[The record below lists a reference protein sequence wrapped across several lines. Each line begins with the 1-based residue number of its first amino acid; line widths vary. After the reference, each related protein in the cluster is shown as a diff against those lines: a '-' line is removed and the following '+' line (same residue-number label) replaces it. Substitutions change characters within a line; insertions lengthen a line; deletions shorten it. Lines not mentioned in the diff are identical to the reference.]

1 MSFHKSNFFK
11 HLAQTS
17 PDPLALE
24 IVSAQGMYLKDIEDK
39 EYIDLI
45 AGIGVSA
52 LGHGYP
58 PVVKA
63 IQEQAGLYLHT
74 MVYGEFIL
82 SPQVNLAKELAEILP
97 PSLNSVYLVNS
108 GTEAIEG
115 AMKLAKRYTG
125 KSKFIAAR
133 KSYHG
138 ATQGAMSLVSE
149 DWFAQAFRPL
159 LPHVHFI
166 EYNRCED
173 IEAIDEQTAAVVL
186 ETVKAEE
193 GIVSPIPGYLEA
205 IKNQCEKVG
214 ALLILDEIQAGYG
227 RTGSFFAFEKY
238 GLVPDI
244 LCLAKGFGGGM
255 PLGAFVADQKIMQ
268 CLTQDPVLGHITT
281 YGGHPVS
288 AAAALATL
296 RALKD
301 GPFLH
306 EVPAKS
312 QRINKILQG
321 ENLKFRHN
329 GLWYAIEAG
338 NFTNVIKIV
347 KEALSQGILVDWFLF
362 NDHCIRLAPPL
373 IIENKHIDQEIALL
387 AKIIAHHQS

>member
-1 MSFHKSNFFK
+1 MSFNKSYFFK

-17 PDPLALE
+17 PEPLALE
-24 IVSAQGMYLKDIEDK
+24 IISANGMYLTDIHHK
-39 EYIDLI
+39 KYIDLI

-52 LGHGYP
+52 LGHGWP
-58 PVVKA
+58 SVVKA
-63 IQEQAGLYLHT
+63 IKDQAELYLHT

-82 SPQVNLAKELAEILP
+82 SPQVNLAKELADVLP
-97 PSLNSVYLVNS
+97 NSLNSIYLVNS
-108 GTEAIEG
+108 GAEAIEG

-125 KSKFIAAR
+125 KSKFIAAT

-138 ATQGAMSLVSE
+138 STQGAMSLVSE

-159 LPHVHFI
+159 LPNIHFI
-166 EYNRCED
+166 DFNRCED
-173 IEAIDEQTAAVVL
+173 IEIIDEQTAAVVL

-205 IKNQCEKVG
+205 IKKQCEKVG

-227 RTGSFFAFEKY
+227 RTGTLFAFEKY
-238 GLVPDI
+238 EVVPDI

-255 PLGAFVADQKIMQ
+255 PLGAFIADQKIMR
-268 CLTQDPVLGHITT
+268 CLTQDPILGHITT

-296 RALKD
+296 KELKK
-301 GPFLH
+301 GTLIN
-306 EVPAKS
+306 EIASKS
-312 QRINKILQG
+312 ERINAVLHK
-321 ENLKFRHN
+321 ENLHFRNN

-338 NFTNVIKIV
+338 NFSNVLKIV
-347 KEALSQGILVDWFLF
+347 KEALDNGILVDWFLF

-373 IIENKHIDQEIALL
+373 IIENKHIDKEVALL
-387 AKIIAHHQS
+387 AKIIAQNNT